1 VLETLASFA
10 PLRERLFRFCFQ
22 PSDACRS
29 RDNVSMRDRLLKV
42 LKKVTTEPLNIGDED
57 SLFES
62 GLLDSFA
69 LPDLVSGLEEEFS
82 FKVPDADLNP
92 RKFDSIARIEAY
104 LSEHAKV

>member
-1 VLETLASFA
+1 
-10 PLRERLFRFCFQ
+10 
-22 PSDACRS
+22 
-29 RDNVSMRDRLLKV
+29 MHDRLLKV
-42 LKKVTTEPLNIGDED
+42 LQKVTNQPLNIGDED

-69 LPDLVSGLEEEFS
+69 LPDLVSGLEDEFS
-82 FKVPDADLNP
+82 LKVPDSDLNP